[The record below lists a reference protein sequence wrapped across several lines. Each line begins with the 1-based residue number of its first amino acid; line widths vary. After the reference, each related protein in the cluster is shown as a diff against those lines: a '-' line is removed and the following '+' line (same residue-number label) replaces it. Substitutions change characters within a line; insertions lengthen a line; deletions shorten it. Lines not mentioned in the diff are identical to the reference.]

1 MDKIPVRLERAF
13 AVSAEIRD
21 LIGELDAELG
31 ANYKPEQRH
40 AISLDALCEPHM
52 RFFTAW
58 TDAGAQGCGG
68 VALFSDFAELKRMYV
83 RGGARGRGIADA
95 LLAQLTVEAAAA
107 GLKLLRLETGI
118 LQARA
123 LRFYQRHGF
132 AICAAYEPYASMPPA
147 AIATSIFM
155 QRRIQEVL
163 SGATPQAS

>member
-13 AVSAEIRD
+13 AVDDEIRA

-31 ANYKPEQRH
+31 ANYTPEQRH
-40 AISLDALCEPHM
+40 GISLNALCEPHM

-68 VALFSDFAELKRMYV
+68 VALFEDFAELKRMYV
-83 RGGARGRGIADA
+83 RPVARGCGMADV
-95 LLAQLTVEAAAA
+95 LLAKLAQEAAAA
-107 GLKLLRLETGI
+107 GLNLLRLETGT
-118 LQARA
+118 LQTCA

-132 AICAAYEPYASMPPA
+132 APCPAYEPYASMPPA

-155 QRRIQEVL
+155 EKRI
-163 SGATPQAS
+163 